1 MEALLG
7 PLGTNLMR
15 LWEGATLIFFVFLA
29 IAAAA
34 SRPRP
39 ARVYEL
45 FAGVTAGLLLVC
57 LVAAV
62 PYYPI
67 LHDWVAPPIALLLAY
82 WTSGLL
88 FVRPRERQERVLMGF
103 DRRLGI
109 LASARRMPWWLRTI
123 LELGYV
129 GVYPLIPIALAL
141 HLLFAPEPDPDRFW
155 SVVLITDYVC
165 FAVLAWVQTRPPR
178 ALERDEPWTGAVR
191 DFNLRMLGAASIQV
205 NTFPSGHAAE
215 GLAAA
220 LLVIGAPWPAVLWVF
235 GAALAVSAGAV
246 YGRYHYAADALAG
259 WLVAVVVWV
268 TLT

>member
-1 MEALLG
+1 
-7 PLGTNLMR
+7 MR

-34 SRPRP
+34 SRPKP

-57 LVAAV
+57 LVAAL
-62 PYYPI
+62 PYQPI

-88 FVRPRERQERVLMGF
+88 FVRPRERQERALLGF

-109 LASARRMPWWLRTI
+109 LSQAKQMPWLLRTT
-123 LELGYV
+123 LELAYV
-129 GVYPLIPIALAL
+129 GIYPLIPIALGL
-141 HLLFAPEPDPDRFW
+141 HLLFAPQPDPDRFW
-155 SVVLITDYVC
+155 SVVLITDYIC

-178 ALERDEPWTGAVR
+178 VLEGEEPWSGAVR
-191 DFNLRMLGAASIQV
+191 NFNLRMLGAASIQV

-220 LLVIGAPWPAVLWVF
+220 LLVLGAPWPVVVGVF
-235 GAALAVSAGAV
+235 AAALAVAAGAV
-246 YGRYHYAADALAG
+246 YGRYHYAADAIAG
-259 WLVAVVVWV
+259 WVVAIIVW
-268 TLT
+268 TALS

>member
-1 MEALLG
+1 MKALWG
-7 PLGTNLMR
+7 RAGCNLMR

-29 IAAAA
+29 IAGAA

-39 ARVYEL
+39 VRVYQL
-45 FAGVTAGLLLVC
+45 FTGVFAGLLLMC

-62 PYYPI
+62 PYQPI

-88 FVRPRERQERVLMGF
+88 FVRPRERQERLLMGF

-109 LASARRMPWWLRTI
+109 LASARRMPWLLRTS
-123 LELGYV
+123 LELAYI
-129 GVYPLIPIALAL
+129 GVYPLIPIAFAL
-141 HLLFAPEPDPDRFW
+141 HLFFAPQPDPARFW
-155 SVVLITDYVC
+155 SVVLITDYIC

-178 ALERDEPWTGAVR
+178 ALERDAPWSGAVR
-191 DFNLRMLGAASIQV
+191 DFNLRMLNASSIQV

-220 LLVIGAPWPAVLWVF
+220 LLVLGAPWPAVLGVF
-235 GAALAVSAGAV
+235 AAAVAVSAGAV

-259 WLVAVVVWV
+259 WIVAVVVWA
-268 TLT
+268 TLS